1 VKKFKLWYLASPLV
15 LSALSTTLISAKIDF
30 ESEDDKDEKYV
41 LYDYIKLTGKQDAV
55 ITHKN
60 FISGGIVSKG
70 KMY

>member
-1 VKKFKLWYLASPLV
+1 MASPLV

-60 FISGGIVSKG
+60 FISGWYCFKG
-70 KMY
+70 QNVLI